1 MESARTPYHLTSPVS
16 SNHERNEF
24 LVVQLRRFLFLSILL
39 TVGALYQITQ
49 LAIDLDV
56 LATSVKWQ
64 AFVGVLSISVVL
76 EVVLIIASWT
86 TSLRSLFR
94 ILNHTKQ
101 FLYRFRLI
109 NLIVFVALSGVFPL
123 LILGAYGQ
131 HLEGFLVRLFI
142 LWCIGLAGGI
152 FLHAYN
158 PDRALHEGLFLSIVL
173 YAAVYRIT
181 IFIPWVSTFP
191 FSLGYSEGSRYYFAS
206 LFFQERIYGLTGLGL
221 PVLHP
226 TRYIL
231 QSLPFLISGLPI
243 WAHRFWQVFLWIFM
257 TIAASYTLTN
267 RLSIPDK
274 FKRLAWLIWA
284 FLFMFQAP
292 VYYHLQVI
300 VVIVLLVA
308 DSRKFTRT
316 FIVILLTSI
325 WAGISRINWF
335 PVPGMLAAT
344 IYLLERKM
352 DQSTSIWRY
361 LLKPGLL
368 IGAGT
373 LVAMGS
379 QAIYIMLSGNQSNWF
394 ASSLSSPLFW
404 YRLLPSAT
412 YELGVLPAILIA
424 STPMAIL
431 ILSNLLRRQQ
441 RWHPIRLL
449 GLGSILGVLFVG
461 GLVVSTKIGGGDDLH
476 NLDAFL
482 VHLMLIGTYMLFNR
496 FQPDQVEGEPIPVS
510 SWRTLTLLIA
520 VPILFVL
527 GLGGPI
533 SFRDRAMADTALA
546 ELEEIVMEAKAD
558 GGEVLFI
565 SNRHLLTFHLIE
577 GIELVPEYE
586 KTFLMEMAMSD
597 NQEYFDVFNRDL
609 KSHRFNLIVVNP
621 QHIKYK
627 GRDYIFGEEDDA
639 WVRYVSTSL
648 LEHYQNRIVLNAD
661 GEHIAVMEP
670 KP

>member
-1 MESARTPYHLTSPVS
+1 MESARAPYHLTSPAR
-16 SNHERNEF
+16 SNHERDEI
-24 LVVQLRRFLFLSILL
+24 LVVHLRRLLLVSIIF
-39 TVGALYQITQ
+39 TAGALYQITQ
-49 LAIDLDV
+49 LAIELEV
-56 LATSVKWQ
+56 LATSFKWQ
-64 AFVGVLSISVVL
+64 TFVAVLSLSLVF
-76 EVVLIIASWT
+76 EVVLFIASWT
-86 TSLRSLFR
+86 SSLRWLFR
-94 ILNHTKQ
+94 FLNNTKH
-101 FLYRFRLI
+101 FLHRFRFL
-109 NLIVFVALSGVFPL
+109 NLVAFLALLGVFPL
-123 LILGAYGQ
+123 LILGPYGQ
-131 HLEGFLVRLFI
+131 HLEGYLVRLFL
-142 LWCIGLAGGI
+142 LWSIGLTGSI
-152 FLHAYN
+152 FLHVYN
-158 PDRALHEGLFLSIVL
+158 PQRAWHEGLFLSIVL
-173 YAAVYRIT
+173 YAAVYRIA

-206 LFFQERIYGLTGLGL
+206 LFFQEKIYGLSGLGL

-231 QSLPFLISGLPI
+231 QSLPFLVSGLPI

-257 TIAASYTLTN
+257 TVAASLALTN

-274 FKRLAWLIWA
+274 FKRIVWFIWA

-300 VVIVLLVA
+300 VLIVLLAA

-316 FIVILLTSI
+316 FIVVLIASV

-344 IYLLERKM
+344 IYLLEQRK
-352 DQSTSIWRY
+352 DQTTPTWRY
-361 LLKPGLL
+361 FLKPGIW
-368 IGAGT
+368 IGVGT

-379 QAIYIMLSGNQSNWF
+379 HAVYIMISGNQSDWF

-412 YELGVLPAILIA
+412 YELGVLPAILSA
-424 STPMAIL
+424 SVLMAIL
-431 ILSNLLRRQQ
+431 ILSNVIRRQQ
-441 RWHPIRLL
+441 RWHPIRFLAL
-449 GLGSILGVLFVG
+449 GAILGVLFVG

-482 VHLMLIGTYMLFNR
+482 IHLLLIGTYVMFNR
-496 FQPDQVEGEPIPVS
+496 FQPDQDGGEPIPWP
-510 SWRTLTLLIA
+510 SWQTLSLLIA

-533 SFRDRAMADTALA
+533 SFPDRTIADAALV
-546 ELEEIVMEAKAD
+546 ELQEIVVETTAE

-565 SNRHLLTFHLIE
+565 SDRHLLTFHLID
-577 GIELVPEYE
+577 GIELVPQYE
-586 KTFLMEMAMSD
+586 KTFLMEMAMSG
-597 NQEYFDVFNRDL
+597 NQAYFDVFNSDL
-609 KSHRFNLIVVNP
+609 NSHRFDLIVVNP
-621 QHIKYK
+621 PHIKYK
-627 GRDYIFGEEDDA
+627 GRDYTFGEEDDA

-648 LEHYQNRIVLNAD
+648 LEHYQNKIVLDAD
-661 GEHIAVMEP
+661 GELIAVMEP

>member
-1 MESARTPYHLTSPVS
+1 MENARAPYHITSPVS
-16 SNHERNEF
+16 SNHERNG
-24 LVVQLRRFLFLSILL
+24 LLMVHLRRLLLLSIIL
-39 TVGALYQITQ
+39 TLGALYQITQ
-49 LAIDLDV
+49 LAIELEV
-56 LATSVKWQ
+56 LETSLKWL
-64 AFVGVLSISVVL
+64 AFVGVLALFVVL
-76 EVVLIIASWT
+76 EMVLIVASWT
-86 TSLRSLFR
+86 SSLRWLF
-94 ILNHTKQ
+94 Q
-101 FLYRFRLI
+101 FLDNTKHFLHRFRLL
-109 NLIVFVALSGVFPL
+109 NIVAFVALSGVLPL

-131 HLEGFLVRLFI
+131 HLEGYLVRLFL

-158 PDRALHEGLFLSIVL
+158 PQKAWHEGLFLSIVL
-173 YAAVYRIT
+173 YAAVYRIA

-191 FSLGYSEGSRYYFAS
+191 FSLGYSEGSRYYYAS
-206 LFFQERIYGLTGLGL
+206 LFFQEKIYGLSGLGL

-243 WAHRFWQVFLWIFM
+243 WAHRIWQVFLWIFM
-257 TIAASYTLTN
+257 TVAASVALTN

-274 FKRLAWLIWA
+274 FKRLVWVIWA

-300 VVIVLLVA
+300 VVIVLLA
-308 DSRKFTRT
+308 TDSRRFTRT

-344 IYLLERKM
+344 IYLLEQRK
-352 DQSTSIWRY
+352 DQSTPIWRY
-361 LLKPGLL
+361 LLKPGLW
-368 IGAGT
+368 IVVGT

-379 QAIYIMLSGNQSNWF
+379 QAIYIMLSGNQSDWF
-394 ASSLSSPLFW
+394 TSSLSSPLFW

-424 STPMAIL
+424 SAPMAIL
-431 ILSNLLRRQQ
+431 ILANVMRRQQ

-449 GLGSILGVLFVG
+449 ALGSILGVLFAG

-496 FQPDQVEGEPIPVS
+496 FQPDQVGGEPIPWL
-510 SWRTLTLLIA
+510 SWQTLSLLIA

-533 SFRDRAMADTALA
+533 SFPDRAVADTALV
-546 ELEEIVMEAKAD
+546 ELNEIVREATAE

-565 SNRHLLTFHLIE
+565 SDRHLLTFHLLE
-577 GIELVPEYE
+577 GIELVPQYE

-597 NQEYFDVFNRDL
+597 NQEYFEVFNNDL
-609 KSHRFNLIVVNP
+609 KSHRFDLIVVNP
-621 QHIKYK
+621 QHIKHK

-648 LEHYQNRIVLNAD
+648 LEHYQNKIVLNAD
-661 GEHIAVMEP
+661 GELIAVMEP

>member
-1 MESARTPYHLTSPVS
+1 MMA
-16 SNHERNEF
+16 
-24 LVVQLRRFLFLSILL
+24 
-39 TVGALYQITQ
+39 
-49 LAIDLDV
+49 
-56 LATSVKWQ
+56 
-64 AFVGVLSISVVL
+64 
-76 EVVLIIASWT
+76 
-86 TSLRSLFR
+86 
-94 ILNHTKQ
+94 
-101 FLYRFRLI
+101 
-109 NLIVFVALSGVFPL
+109 
-123 LILGAYGQ
+123 
-131 HLEGFLVRLFI
+131 
-142 LWCIGLAGGI
+142 
-152 FLHAYN
+152 
-158 PDRALHEGLFLSIVL
+158 
-173 YAAVYRIT
+173 
-181 IFIPWVSTFP
+181 
-191 FSLGYSEGSRYYFAS
+191 
-206 LFFQERIYGLTGLGL
+206 
-221 PVLHP
+221 
-226 TRYIL
+226 
-231 QSLPFLISGLPI
+231 
-243 WAHRFWQVFLWIFM
+243 
-257 TIAASYTLTN
+257 AASYTLTN
-267 RLSIPDK
+267 RLSIPDQ

-300 VVIVLLVA
+300 VVIVLLA
-308 DSRKFTRT
+308 TDSRKFTRT
-316 FIVILLTSI
+316 FIIILLTSI

-344 IYLLERKM
+344 IYFLERKM
-352 DQSTSIWRY
+352 DQSTSFWRY

-368 IGAGT
+368 IGVGT

-379 QAIYIMLSGNQSNWF
+379 QAIYIMLSGNQSDWF

-449 GLGSILGVLFVG
+449 ALGSILGVLFVG

-482 VHLMLIGTYMLFNR
+482 VHLVLIGTYMLFDR
-496 FQPDQVEGEPIPVS
+496 FQPDQVEGESIPVS
-510 SWRTLTLLIA
+510 SWKTLSLLIA

-546 ELEEIVMEAKAD
+546 ELEEIVMEATAE

-577 GIELVPEYE
+577 GIELIPEYE

-609 KSHRFNLIVVNP
+609 KSHRFSLIVANP

-648 LEHYQNRIVLNAD
+648 LEHYQNRTVLNAD